1 MSDKEVEKS
10 IAEEIDADEGLKSK
24 RKLLTISSLVLL
36 ALSFSSARVEEA
48 NTFLLKLTF
57 ENQDGLGI
65 LLVLGVFFLLIRY
78 FNYASKYHQKLFKA
92 WSDRMLSDDYF
103 QTGDANN
110 NEFEGLVF
118 DLMPTEVK
126 ISANQFRGESWDI
139 FYGSKSIFIKQF
151 RYWWRSEEGI
161 YHQMSVNVGWP
172 HYSKVIL
179 LETKYRFLSFITY
192 REHLDIF
199 APYLLGGLAILSF
212 FFHDSFQVLINTISA
227 FRQ

>member
-48 NTFLLKLTF
+48 NTFLVKLKF
-57 ENQDGLGI
+57 DNQDGLGI
-65 LLVLGVFFLLIRY
+65 LLVLGVLFLFIRY

-92 WSDRMLSDDYF
+92 WSDRLLRDDYCSIKHPF
-103 QTGDANN
+103 ENEGTGLT
-110 NEFEGLVF
+110 FELLPKKSIAI
-118 DLMPTEVK
+118 DEE
-126 ISANQFRGESWDI
+126 RGELVNWTVSYESNWLVVKKIKYKWFDE
-139 FYGSKSIFIKQF
+139 YDKNNKSIRI
-151 RYWWRSEEGI
+151 
-161 YHQMSVNVGWP
+161 GWP
-172 HYSKVIL
+172 HYPKVLL
-179 LETKYRFLSFITY
+179 LETKYRFFSFITY

-212 FFHDSFQVLINTISA
+212 FFHDSFQVLINAISA
-227 FRQ
+227 YRQ